1 MITAG
6 QAVAGQSNVMMP
18 GDFAVLFMPLG
29 VVQNLTGKAGEANDL
44 VVRLAPGANRN
55 AAKAEVEQ
63 AFAARFPQL
72 AVQVTTLEE
81 DPARQALYGQ
91 MNNNR
96 GLLLGLAVLI
106 LLGAAFAAFNLASR
120 VVEAERREIGISMA
134 LGVPRLKTALRPL
147 LMGAEIAA
155 LGVVFGIGM
164 GFLMGVLIRPVLSS
178 MQPLPIWQT
187 PFQVTSF
194 AWAAA
199 SRLCSALP
207 GNRLA
212 GMEGR

>member
-72 AVQVTTLEE
+72 A
-81 DPARQALYGQ
+81 
-91 MNNNR
+91 
-96 GLLLGLAVLI
+96 
-106 LLGAAFAAFNLASR
+106 
-120 VVEAERREIGISMA
+120 
-134 LGVPRLKTALRPL
+134 
-147 LMGAEIAA
+147 
-155 LGVVFGIGM
+155 
-164 GFLMGVLIRPVLSS
+164 
-178 MQPLPIWQT
+178 W
-187 PFQVTSF
+187 
-194 AWAAA
+194 
-199 SRLCSALP
+199 ALP
-207 GNRLA
+207 F
-212 GMEGR
+212 